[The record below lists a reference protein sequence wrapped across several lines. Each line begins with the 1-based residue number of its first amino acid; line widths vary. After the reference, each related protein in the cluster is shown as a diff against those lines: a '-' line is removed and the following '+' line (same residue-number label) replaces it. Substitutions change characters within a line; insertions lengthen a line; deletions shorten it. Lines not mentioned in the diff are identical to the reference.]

1 MKARE
6 GKAAHKRAGGNGATT
21 QAAAQAER
29 RRWESAGGIKQAV
42 KEWCEDGAAALA
54 KYGHI
59 SDWDVSG
66 VRDMNELF
74 KAQAEFDDDLSGW
87 DVSSVTNMGYMF
99 LGASSFTSDLSGW
112 DVSSVTDMEDMFDGV
127 SAEVTRNLPWPLLK
141 K

>member
-6 GKAAHKRAGGNGATT
+6 GKAAHKRAGGNGATA

-66 VRDMNELF
+66 VRDM
-74 KAQAEFDDDLSGW
+74 
-87 DVSSVTNMGYMF
+87 
-99 LGASSFTSDLSGW
+99 
-112 DVSSVTDMEDMFDGV
+112 
-127 SAEVTRNLPWPLLK
+127 RNLFQKQANFCNLRRYFAPAKGARRSRRDDHEQSCKNTDENVQAAASGESGGADDTERARCGGLAWR
-141 K
+141 